1 MRERGKTPIAAD
13 LFWFVFAAAVC
24 LESWNVQV
32 GSFHKPGP
40 GFAPFLAG
48 LCLGLLSLISLFQSL
63 KEKKREEGAGVW
75 TGVHFGKLGL
85 LLAVLL
91 LYAVLL
97 DTLGFLVG
105 TLLLMLCLFRMVS
118 PYSWRIV
125 LLASFLATA
134 ATYILFV
141 VLLETQ
147 LPPGILAF

>member
-1 MRERGKTPIAAD
+1 MREREKTPIVAN
-13 LFWFVFAAAVC
+13 LFWFIFAGAVC
-24 LESWNVQV
+24 WESWNVQV

-48 LCLGLLSLISLFQSL
+48 LGLGLLSLIALFQSL
-63 KEKKREEGAGVW
+63 KEKGEGAGVW
-75 TGVHFGKLGL
+75 TGVRFGKLGL

-91 LYAVLL
+91 LYAVFL

-105 TLLLMLCLFRMVS
+105 TLMLMLCLFRMAS
-118 PYSWRIV
+118 PYRWRIV
-125 LLASFLATA
+125 LLASVLATA

-147 LPPGILAF
+147 LPAGILDF